1 MAHLSEKD
9 IKVTDSFYIYR
20 LSFQFKIFSSYGYSK
35 KKNKDVELYQRTVKI
50 VIHCVWLVY
59 KRKEV
64 PYTWALHES

>member
-35 KKNKDVELYQRTVKI
+35 KKKTRMLNSTSALLKSSFI
-50 VIHCVWLVY
+50 VFD
-59 KRKEV
+59 
-64 PYTWALHES
+64 

>member
-35 KKNKDVELYQRTVKI
+35 KKKQG
-50 VIHCVWLVY
+50 C
-59 KRKEV
+59 
-64 PYTWALHES
+64 